1 MEVVTGVADRKASV
15 EQNGTAAI
23 VGMFGVIGSVIVVTA
38 LLSGLLEKS
47 RLPQIL
53 VFLAMGVLLGPLGL
67 GVVDLSLTSATV
79 QIIATLGL
87 VLVLFTDAVSVRLP
101 ELKRQARLAAII
113 LGPGTLLTAVVNTA
127 AAYWLLDIGLA
138 GSAILGAA
146 LASTDPV
153 LLRGLLRNPG
163 TPQAARNALRIESG
177 MNDAVLV
184 PVVLIAMATVG
195 AGAAGGATW
204 AETAVRVFLLGAG
217 AGVAVGFVA
226 VGALDFVRKRVGI
239 RRDYESLYALGVA
252 LAGFAIAEAFHGSG
266 FIAAFAAGITV
277 AALDVELC
285 DCFYDYG
292 EATAEMALIFTF
304 VALGS
309 SAIWSGLEVANGP
322 TLLFALV
329 ALFSRGLILIPTLA
343 WTSLDRRSRLF
354 TIWFGPR
361 GLSSLLLVL
370 LPVFAGMPGS
380 ERLFAIT
387 ALVVLLSIVVHG
399 GSQML
404 LRPRR
409 VAAAGP
415 AEPGAIT
422 DITGAPVTGPAVTED
437 AAFETTTDATIV
449 ATTSSPPESH
459 TLESR
464 TSLPEAAPVPG
475 DAERITMEEMDE
487 LVRRGER
494 VVLLDVRTDTAYES
508 ESMRAA
514 RAIRASPDDAVRV
527 VRVLGQPPDT
537 WLASYC
543 A

>member
-1 MEVVTGVADRKASV
+1 
-15 EQNGTAAI
+15 
-23 VGMFGVIGSVIVVTA
+23 
-38 LLSGLLEKS
+38 
-47 RLPQIL
+47 
-53 VFLAMGVLLGPLGL
+53 
-67 GVVDLSLTSATV
+67 
-79 QIIATLGL
+79 
-87 VLVLFTDAVSVRLP
+87 
-101 ELKRQARLAAII
+101 
-113 LGPGTLLTAVVNTA
+113 
-127 AAYWLLDIGLA
+127 
-138 GSAILGAA
+138 
-146 LASTDPV
+146 V
-153 LLRGLLRNPG
+153 LLRGLLRNPVA
-163 TPQAARNALRIESG
+163 PQAARNALRIESG

-184 PVVLIAMATVG
+184 PVVLIAMASIG
-195 AGAAGGATW
+195 AGTEGGEAGSPW

-309 SAIWSGLEVANGP
+309 SAIWSGLAVADSR
-322 TLLFALV
+322 TLLFAIV
-329 ALFSRGLILIPTLA
+329 ALFSRGVILIPTLA

-380 ERLFAIT
+380 ANLFAIT
-387 ALVVLLSIVVHG
+387 SLVVLLSIVIHG

-409 VAAAGP
+409 VAPAGP
-415 AEPGAIT
+415 AGLPVIT
-422 DITGAPVTGPAVTED
+422 DITGAPVTARVDARTEAVTID
-437 AAFETTTDATIV
+437 APIDAPIT
-449 ATTSSPPESH
+449 SPPE
-459 TLESR
+459 
-464 TSLPEAAPVPG
+464 EAAPRTMAPAPDTG
-475 DAERITMEEMDE
+475 LLPHDAERITIEEVDE

-508 ESMRAA
+508 ESRRAA
-514 RAIRASPDDAVRV
+514 RAIRARPDDAVRA
-527 VRVLGQPPDT
+527 VRVLGLPPDT
-537 WLASYC
+537 YLASYC